1 MKHYFFKYSNSFA
14 PNFENLHYLVH
25 SNGNMNDTLID
36 SNSDEEIILDI
47 VGIHDEEVL
56 DKQSLTGDNSES
68 HSTLS

>member
-1 MKHYFFKYSNSFA
+1 
-14 PNFENLHYLVH
+14 
-25 SNGNMNDTLID
+25 MNDTLID